1 MLLDGVRW
9 ELVAPVVGA
18 LLAGSAVG
26 VERSFRA
33 HPAGFRTHAL
43 VCVGAA
49 LLMVAAVHQIEWMG
63 PSVPVEV
70 LRIDPARM
78 AHGILTGVGFLC
90 GGVIFREGF
99 SVHGLTTAASLWV
112 TSALGVLY
120 GVGFYSLAIGGTVA
134 ALITLAGL
142 RWLDDRLPRRSLV
155 DVSVRYRRDAAFSEA
170 ELREVLRGLNLS
182 PMQVSHRLLDEGRV
196 IEHASTV
203 RGAGRLRTS
212 ALAERLCGEDR
223 VLEFAI
229 DPRPE

>member
-1 MLLDGVRW
+1 MEELRW
-9 ELVAPVVGA
+9 ELILPVLGA
-18 LLAGSAVG
+18 LAAGSAVG

-49 LLMVAAVHQIEWMG
+49 ILMVAAVHQIEWMG
-63 PSVPVEV
+63 PTATPEII
-70 LRIDPARM
+70 RIDPVRM
-78 AHGILTGVGFLC
+78 AHGILTGIGFLC

-134 ALITLAGL
+134 TLLTLGGL

-155 DVSVRYRRDAAFSEA
+155 DIAIRYRRDSAFTED
-170 ELREVLRGLNLS
+170 ELKEVLSEFRMS
-182 PMQVSHRLLDEGRV
+182 AMQVSHRLLDEGRV
-196 IEHASTV
+196 VEHVSTV
-203 RGAGRLRTS
+203 RGAGRSRT
-212 ALAERLCGEDR
+212 AQLATRLCEEAR
-223 VLEFAI
+223 VMEYAI